1 MVGEGPLIGR
11 ATELTELERILS
23 EAVLLTITGT
33 GGCGKTRLALELAD
47 RIAGEGGAPG
57 HAVAMLASVA
67 GEDQLLDALLRALGA
82 REQFGRGPREVLL
95 ECAAARPSP
104 FLVLDNCEHLLAPA
118 AGIVAELLAAAPEI
132 KIVATSREPLGVA
145 GERVFDLRPLGLPEA
160 EGGLAALVR
169 SDAGRLFVDRAA
181 RADPAFELTPR
192 SAAAAAEVCR
202 TLDGL
207 PLALCLAAARLPE
220 ISVEEMAGELAR
232 PGVAGA
238 TGEVELSRHDSLDA
252 SLEWSYRLLDERER
266 QLFRCLS
273 VFADG
278 FTAEAARAVGAPDL
292 GTEEVRILLGSLE
305 AKGLTVAVTGDAG
318 SKRWT
323 LFETVSE
330 YAARRLALEREEDEA
345 ADRHLAWFTKYAA
358 RADEMLA
365 QADGHRL
372 IDEET
377 ANLRRALETATLRDP
392 ATAPRIAASL
402 MRHWVLGEH
411 FQEGRSAC
419 AETLSAPTD
428 RETGPRA
435 VLHSGAAVFALLA
448 EDYAGALESVRAA
461 LGLLPEVTDADAEAA
476 CLLFCSTVLIQTGAD
491 LEEGFRCAER
501 AVELERSSGRPLPL
515 AYALVNLSIS
525 AGLCERF
532 DLAPVAYEEF
542 LAIRPACDHPR
553 LRTWAEQAAAWTH
566 VSVGSPRRALQHA
579 DRALAQEGRRPTM
592 THFQALGFRIQA
604 LARLGETDRAR
615 QEGAEAMKRAEESGV
630 LVAMPAIEMALMVA
644 DLQSANFDGTQE
656 RARRL
661 LEMPHLHTL
670 ALARETL
677 ARVAL
682 GRGDLAQAEVESREL
697 EAIAERSGG
706 ARQKAIAKRLMGSA
720 AVRAGEI
727 ERGRELLH
735 DALQACGA
743 LSLERDA
750 AETLEELALAE
761 AGGGALERSAR
772 LAGTAA
778 ATWARLECAPP
789 PMAKNELRAIAA
801 RLDGDGG
808 NWRAAWEQGE
818 ALTLDEAIAYARRG
832 RGPRDRPPAGW
843 ESLTPVEL
851 QVARLAAEGMSNP
864 QIAAQLFVSR
874 STVKLHLSNVYRKL
888 EVRNRVELARIAWSG
903 GERRPGL
910 ARWPVFSPASPG

>member
-1 MVGEGPLIGR
+1 MVGRGPLVGR
-11 ATELTELERILS
+11 ESELTELEGMLS
-23 EAVLLTITGT
+23 EAQILTITGT

-47 RIAGEGGAPG
+47 RIAGEDGAPD
-57 HAVAMLASVA
+57 HTVAMLASVA
-67 GEDQLLDALLRALGA
+67 GEDQLLDALLRAFGA
-82 REQFGRGPREVLL
+82 REQFGRSPKEVLL
-95 ECAAARPSP
+95 ECAAARTSP

-118 AGIVAELLAAAPEI
+118 AGIVTELLAAAPEI
-132 KIVATSREPLGVA
+132 EIVATSREPLGVA
-145 GERVFDLRPLGLPEA
+145 GERVFDLGPLGLPEA
-160 EGGLAALVR
+160 EGDLAALVR

-202 TLDGL
+202 ALDGL
-207 PLALCLAAARLPE
+207 PLALCLAAARLRE
-220 ISVEEMAGELAR
+220 VSVEEMAGELAR
-232 PGVAGA
+232 PGLVGA

-266 QLFRCLS
+266 QLFRSLS

-278 FTAEAARAVGAPDL
+278 FTAEAARAVGALDL

-318 SKRWT
+318 RERWT

-330 YAARRLALEREEDEA
+330 YAARQLALEREEDAA
-345 ADRHLAWFTKYAA
+345 ADRHLTWFAGYAA

-372 IDEET
+372 IDAET
-377 ANLRRALETATLRDP
+377 ANLRRALETATRRDP
-392 ATAPRIAASL
+392 AMAPRIAASL

-419 AETLSAPTD
+419 TEALSTSASTD
-428 RETGPRA
+428 SETGSRA
-435 VLHSGAAVFALLA
+435 VLHGGAAVFALLA
-448 EDYAGALESVRAA
+448 EDYAGALESVQAA
-461 LGLLPEVTDADAEAA
+461 LGLLPEVVDANAKAA
-476 CLLFCSTVLIQTGAD
+476 SLLLCSTVLIQTGAD
-491 LEEGFRCAER
+491 LKEGFRCAER

-532 DLAPVAYEEF
+532 DLAAAAYEEF

-553 LRTWAEQAAAWTH
+553 LRTWGEQAAAWTD

-579 DRALAQEGRRPTM
+579 DRALGLEGRGPTM

-604 LARLGETDRAR
+604 LARLGETDRAC
-615 QEGAEAMKRAEESGV
+615 QVGAEAMRRAEESGA
-630 LVAMPAIEMALMVA
+630 LVAAPAIEVALMVA
-644 DLQSANFDGTQE
+644 DLQSANFDGAQE

-682 GRGDLAQAEVESREL
+682 GRDDLAQAEAESREL
-697 EAIAERSGG
+697 EAIAERSGS
-706 ARQKAIAKRLMGSA
+706 ARQAAIAQRLMGSA

-727 ERGRELLH
+727 ERGRDLLH
-735 DALQACGA
+735 DALRTFAE
-743 LSLERDA
+743 LSFERDA

-761 AGGGALERSAR
+761 APSGALERSAR
-772 LAGTAA
+772 LAGAAA
-778 ATWARLECAPP
+778 ATWSRLECAPP
-789 PMAKNELRAIAA
+789 PTTGDALSGLAA
-801 RLDGDGG
+801 QLDGDAAS
-808 NWRAAWEQGE
+808 WRAAWEQGNG
-818 ALTLDEAIAYARRG
+818 LTLEEAVAYARRG
-832 RGPRDRPPAGW
+832 RGPRDRPPDGW
-843 ESLTPVEL
+843 GSLTPVES
-851 QVARLAAEGMSNP
+851 QVAQLAAEGMSNP

-888 EVRNRVELARIAWSG
+888 GVGNRVELARIAQHG
-903 GERRPGL
+903 
-910 ARWPVFSPASPG
+910 